1 MISIGGCSINRCC
14 PIDNPFQMVKVW
26 YEPPP
31 YGPGTSLNRPAYGH
45 QAGGSQL
52 IQQLS
57 RRPQGMLIAGAI
69 VTFSAIA
76 YIPISKFHI
85 SYCIILGIISTIMVV
100 LGVVYLV

>member
-1 MISIGGCSINRCC
+1 
-14 PIDNPFQMVKVW
+14 MVKIW

-76 YIPISKFHI
+76 YIPISKFTLCSIVMTLFRDGWRFWGRH
-85 SYCIILGIISTIMVV
+85 
-100 LGVVYLV
+100 LVE

>member
-1 MISIGGCSINRCC
+1 
-14 PIDNPFQMVKVW
+14 MVKVW

-31 YGPGTSLNRPAYGH
+31 YGPGTSLNRPAYG
-45 QAGGSQL
+45 QQPGGAQL

-76 YIPISKFHI
+76 YIPISKFF
-85 SYCIILGIISTIMVV
+85 SCIYFILLVVDDVTIVV
-100 LGVVYLV
+100 GAKKMPTAEEKLGDFFFFQTKK

>member
-1 MISIGGCSINRCC
+1 
-14 PIDNPFQMVKVW
+14 MVKVW

-31 YGPGTSLNRPAYGH
+31 YGPGTSLNRPAYG
-45 QAGGSQL
+45 QQSGGAQL

-76 YIPISKFHI
+76 YIPISKFFHGI
-85 SYCIILGIISTIMVV
+85 YFILLVVDDAAIVFSDSDRRRNWGIFSDKNIIIFNLF
-100 LGVVYLV
+100 

>member
-1 MISIGGCSINRCC
+1 
-14 PIDNPFQMVKVW
+14 MVKVW

-31 YGPGTSLNRPAYGH
+31 YGPGTSLNRPSYG
-45 QAGGSQL
+45 QQPGGSQL

-76 YIPISKFHI
+76 YIPISKLHI
-85 SYCIILGIISTIMVV
+85 TFFFV
-100 LGVVYLV
+100 LFEFWIYWCCVRGRLK

>member
-1 MISIGGCSINRCC
+1 
-14 PIDNPFQMVKVW
+14 MVKVW

-31 YGPGTSLNRPAYGH
+31 YGPGTSLNRPAYG
-45 QAGGSQL
+45 QQPGGAQL

-76 YIPISKFHI
+76 YIPISKFFHGI
-85 SYCIILGIISTIMVV
+85 YFILLVV
-100 LGVVYLV
+100 DDTAVVFGVEVMPTAQKKIGGFFQTKTS

>member
-1 MISIGGCSINRCC
+1 
-14 PIDNPFQMVKVW
+14 MVKVW

-31 YGPGTSLNRPAYGH
+31 YGPGTSLNRPAYG
-45 QAGGSQL
+45 QQPGGAQL

-76 YIPISKFHI
+76 YIPISKFFHGI
-85 SYCIILGIISTIMVV
+85 HLILLVVNGAAIVVGAEEMPTAQKKKLGIFFLTKTS
-100 LGVVYLV
+100 

>member
-1 MISIGGCSINRCC
+1 
-14 PIDNPFQMVKVW
+14 MVKVW

-31 YGPGTSLNRPAYGH
+31 YGPGTSLNRPAYG
-45 QAGGSQL
+45 QQPGGAQL

-76 YIPISKFHI
+76 YIPISKFFSWYLFHF
-85 SYCIILGIISTIMVV
+85 MVV
-100 LGVVYLV
+100 DDAAIVFGVEVMPTAEEKLGDFF

>member
-1 MISIGGCSINRCC
+1 
-14 PIDNPFQMVKVW
+14 MVKVW

-31 YGPGTSLNRPAYGH
+31 YGPGTSLNRPAYG
-45 QAGGSQL
+45 QQPGGAQL

-76 YIPISKFHI
+76 YIPISKFFFMVFI
-85 SYCIILGIISTIMVV
+85 SFYWLLMMLLLFLG
-100 LGVVYLV
+100 LK

>member
-1 MISIGGCSINRCC
+1 
-14 PIDNPFQMVKVW
+14 MVKIW

-76 YIPISKFHI
+76 YIPISKFTF
-85 SYCIILGIISTIMVV
+85 YV
-100 LGVVYLV
+100 LSICHYFELVGDIGQLVE

>member
-1 MISIGGCSINRCC
+1 
-14 PIDNPFQMVKVW
+14 MVKVW

-31 YGPGTSLNRPAYGH
+31 YGPGTSLNRPAYG
-45 QAGGSQL
+45 QQSGGAQL

-76 YIPISKFHI
+76 YIPISKFFHGI
-85 SYCIILGIISTIMVV
+85 YFILLVV
-100 LGVVYLV
+100 MMLLLFLVMPTEKEIGGFFQTKTS

>member
-1 MISIGGCSINRCC
+1 
-14 PIDNPFQMVKVW
+14 MVKVW

-31 YGPGTSLNRPAYGH
+31 YGPGTSLNRPAYG
-45 QAGGSQL
+45 QQPGGAQL

-76 YIPISKFHI
+76 YIPISKFF
-85 SYCIILGIISTIMVV
+85 SW
-100 LGVVYLV
+100 YLFHFIGC

>member
-1 MISIGGCSINRCC
+1 
-14 PIDNPFQMVKVW
+14 MVKVW

-45 QAGGSQL
+45 QAGGTQL

-57 RRPQGMLIAGAI
+57 RRPQGMLIAGAL

-76 YIPISKFHI
+76 YIPISKFHT
-85 SYCIILGIISTIMVV
+85 YHYYDCYFW
-100 LGVVYLV
+100 VVYIVGDEHLAE

>member
-1 MISIGGCSINRCC
+1 
-14 PIDNPFQMVKVW
+14 MVKVW

-31 YGPGTSLNRPAYGH
+31 YGPGTSLNRPAYG
-45 QAGGSQL
+45 QQSGGAQL

-76 YIPISKFHI
+76 YIPISKFFHGI
-85 SYCIILGIISTIMVV
+85 YFILLVVDDAAIVFSDADRKRNWGIFSDKNIIIFNLF
-100 LGVVYLV
+100 

>member
-1 MISIGGCSINRCC
+1 
-14 PIDNPFQMVKVW
+14 MVKIW

-31 YGPGTSLNRPAYGH
+31 YGPGTSLNRPSYGH
-45 QAGGSQL
+45 QAGGAQL

-76 YIPISKFHI
+76 YIPISKYMDYNIFLCNGI
-85 SYCIILGIISTIMVV
+85 SQYVLSDCTST
-100 LGVVYLV
+100 G